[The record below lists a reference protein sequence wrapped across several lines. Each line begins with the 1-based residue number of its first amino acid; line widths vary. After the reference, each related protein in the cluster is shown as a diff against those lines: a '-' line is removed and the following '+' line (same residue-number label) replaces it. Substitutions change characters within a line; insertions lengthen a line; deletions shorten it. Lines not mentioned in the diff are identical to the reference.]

1 MFKKKDKHSNK
12 GQESDTKRFTDNVPT
27 GQNRRVI
34 NPFVDRQKSSDSARR
49 LDDFQRVEGYQ
60 SFTPR
65 TVGMPMSE
73 NNNEAFGTDT
83 LASQGDSH
91 AGTQKKKRSHRLFK
105 FFRRII

>member
-12 GQESDTKRFTDNVPT
+12 RQDSDNKGFIDNVPT
-27 GQNRRVI
+27 GQSRRVI
-34 NPFVDRQKSSDSARR
+34 SPFVDRQKSSDSARR

-73 NNNEAFGTDT
+73 NNKAFGTDT
-83 LASQGDSH
+83 LASQGDSQVGDH
-91 AGTQKKKRSHRLFK
+91 SKKRSHRLFK
-105 FFRRII
+105 ILRRIV